1 MTQNGSFPAAE
12 LLYQAALGFRQRG
25 ATVSAVHS
33 LERGLQELAELN
45 TRFAQ
50 NVMADEAGYQL
61 VLRSEGRSCSVLYVY
76 STSWRT
82 GWLVVLLTPSYST
95 YRYWPL

>member
-1 MTQNGSFPAAE
+1 MRAGFAASGIASVIR
-12 LLYQAALGFRQRG
+12 LPLTAASVFID
-25 ATVSAVHS
+25 SS
-33 LERGLQELAELN
+33 
-45 TRFAQ
+45 
-50 NVMADEAGYQL
+50 DEKL